1 MVSEIK
7 KNGTSQN
14 GHRKRTTL
22 RTISEA
28 TGMALTTVSRA
39 LKNDPKIAKKTR
51 EKIHAAAK
59 ELGYRPDRAAQGL
72 RSGRTM
78 TVGLILDQ
86 TLAVAEFERRII
98 AGVSNVIYGETN
110 YNLVVFPQA
119 NRGTSMVPVRYLVE
133 DVQVEGLI
141 FAHTTPQDERAM
153 WLLEQNV
160 PFVTHGRTDL
170 GTQHAYCDFD
180 NSAFARMAVENLIAK
195 GRKKIAIIAATPGL
209 TTSPQMEKGFWDAI
223 NVGKVDG
230 FLMPD
235 LYLND
240 DPKHFRETARRLVES
255 GSDVDGIICGMETA
269 AIALMAG
276 LEDRGKI
283 VGKDIDII
291 ARSTSDILDYVTP
304 NIDSLHEDLTK
315 AGETLARFLIQK
327 IQGVSA
333 SDLQQLDLPYLCKR
347 T

>member
-1 MVSEIK
+1 
-7 KNGTSQN
+7 
-14 GHRKRTTL
+14 
-22 RTISEA
+22 
-28 TGMALTTVSRA
+28 MALTTVSRA

-51 EKIHAAAK
+51 EKVHAAAK

-119 NRGTSMVPVRYLVE
+119 SHDTSMVPVRYLVE
-133 DVQVEGLI
+133 NAQVEGLI
-141 FAHTTPQDERAM
+141 FAHTTPKDERAI
-153 WLLEQNV
+153 WLLEQNI
-160 PFVTHGRTDL
+160 PFVTHGRTEL
-170 GTQHAYCDFD
+170 STQHAYCDFD
-180 NSAFARMAVENLIAK
+180 NYAFARMAVENLIAK
-195 GRKKIAIIAATPGL
+195 GRKKIAIIAATPEL
-209 TTSPQMEKGFWDAI
+209 TTASHMDKGFWDAI
-223 NVGKVDG
+223 NAGKVDG
-230 FLMPD
+230 FFVPNLF
-235 LYLND
+235 LNE
-240 DPKHFRETARRLVES
+240 DPKHFRLAAQQLIENEPE
-255 GSDVDGIICGMETA
+255 VDGIICGMETA

-276 LEDRGKI
+276 LEDSGKI

-304 NIDSLHEDLTK
+304 HIDSLLEDLTK
-315 AGETLARFLIQK
+315 AGETLARFLIQE
-327 IQGVSA
+327 IQGTPA
-333 SDLQQLDLPYLCKR
+333 NELQQLDLPTLCKR